1 MGKKVLLIN
10 PDIPSLRTWRLNL
23 PMSLL
28 YVGSYLSHKGYS
40 VHIIDKCNI
49 EDTNNFFSRIKQEL
63 GNTIAVGLSVMTEQV
78 SNAIEVS
85 RYIREVNPSLPII
98 WGGVHPTLY
107 PEQTA
112 RADYVDF
119 VVRGE
124 GEITAYELLQAIEQG
139 ATFEDVKG
147 IAFQGSKCQEVTIIG
162 SREFMDI
169 NELPPLEWGLLEGI
183 KSNTSITE
191 IAELTGRGLY
201 LQTSRGCPH
210 RCTFCID
217 PVLKIGYRYRRAD
230 LVLKDIEKLLDLG
243 VDRICFIDDNFFT
256 NKSRLIEILNG
267 VERKGLNFKWFGNVR
282 ADYFTPHYLNLG
294 LLSKVKQCGCE
305 RVSIGAESGS
315 QRILDKLKKDI
326 TREDILKAAKLLNK
340 VGISC
345 DFSFMMG
352 LPGEEENDIKST
364 LRLTEEI
371 RRIDTSSHFGI
382 IGPQI
387 YRPYPGSELYFECL
401 KWGMK
406 EPNALDG
413 WANSPYLKGEFDLK
427 KSDQDMFPWV
437 KYPLEELSN
446 LAFYAWLSG
455 IKLRFPLLN
464 KLLRRIGSIRCR
476 KLYFKY
482 PVLKRIHNILSK
494 NRRLVKFMARKR
506 AM

>member
-10 PDIPSLRTWRLNL
+10 PDIPSLRTWRLNV

-28 YVGSYLSHKGYS
+28 YVGSHLSQKGYS
-40 VHIIDKCNI
+40 VHILDNCNI
-49 EDTNNFFSRIKQEL
+49 GDTSEFLSRVKQEL
-63 GNTIAVGLSVMTEQV
+63 SDAMAVGLSVKTEQV

-85 RYIREVNPSLPII
+85 KYIREVNPSLPII

-139 ATFEDVKG
+139 ATFDDVKG
-147 IAFQGSKCQEVTIIG
+147 IVFQGSKSQDVTITG
-162 SREFMDI
+162 SRESMDI
-169 NELPPLEWGLLEGI
+169 NELLPLDWGLLEGI
-183 KSNTSITE
+183 KPNTSITE

-201 LQTSRGCPH
+201 LQTSRGCPY

-217 PVLKIGYRYRRAD
+217 PILKTGYRYRRAD
-230 LVLKDIEKLLDLG
+230 LVLQDIERLLDLG
-243 VDRICFIDDNFFT
+243 VDRICFIDDNFFA
-256 NKSRLIEILNG
+256 NKSRLIEILNV
-267 VERKGLNFKWFGNVR
+267 VEGKGLNFKWFGNVR
-282 ADYFTPHYLNLG
+282 ANYFTPNYLNLE
-294 LLSKVKQCGCE
+294 LLSRVKQCGCE

-315 QRILDKLKKDI
+315 QRILDKLQKDI
-326 TREDILKAAKLLNK
+326 TPEDILKAAKLLNK

-364 LRLTEEI
+364 LRLIEEI

-401 KWGMK
+401 KWGMR
-406 EPNALDG
+406 EPDALEG

-464 KLLRRIGSIRCR
+464 NLLRKIGSLRCR
-476 KLYFKY
+476 RMYFKY
-482 PVLKRIHNILSK
+482 PILKRIYNILRSK
-494 NRRLVKFMARKR
+494 KRVLKFMSPKR
-506 AM
+506 AV